1 LNGFE
6 LREELDHGGRK
17 YFLQTSFFESE
28 RKIKSS
34 FFKNGTLFDRIDL
47 DVPEELDG
55 EGIKDKTKSFHN
67 DNKRR
72 FLLLLK
78 ARDRIKSS
86 IDHMAHLRVAQAL
99 FSRNLFSEAVQE
111 AQEAVKNGC
120 DDSAPY
126 IIIGESYYNLGEYE
140 KAVKAV
146 KMGIEANPE
155 YPDIHNLMGKI
166 LLKMNRCREAV
177 DYFNRAV
184 SLNIYYG
191 EPYLNL
197 AKAYVLNTILKEDYE
212 LSRDL
217 DRKVKENLDKAMQ
230 LDPHIDRS
238 RVEEAMVYFKDK
250 EYKKFVD
257 TLDEARGSSKLD
269 AIDRIFLDLYLMT
282 IHGGEEFREEDI
294 ERYLDEVIEIID
306 RNPTYADG
314 YNSLG
319 ILYTAKC
326 KILMDKASD
335 AFRKALEINRNY
347 RKAQKNLRLAE
358 NDRNGIFILLKAL
371 LD

>member
-17 YFLQTSFFESE
+17 YFLQTSFLEKDG
-28 RKIKSS
+28 KIQSS
-34 FFKNGTLFDRIDL
+34 FFKNGALFDRTDMVV
-47 DVPEELDG
+47 D
-55 EGIKDKTKSFHN
+55 EGLGNEALKSITKRFHN

-78 ARDRIKSS
+78 ARDKIKSS

-99 FSRNLFSEAVQE
+99 FSRNLFTEAIQE
-111 AQEAVKNGC
+111 AQEAIKNGC
-120 DDSAPY
+120 EDSAPY
-126 IIIGESYYNLGEYE
+126 IIIGESHYRLGDFE
-140 KAVKAV
+140 KALRAV
-146 KMGIEANPE
+146 ELGIEANPE

-166 LLKMNRCREAV
+166 LLKMNKCRKAV
-177 DYFNRAV
+177 DYFNRAI

-197 AKAYVLNTILKEDYE
+197 ARAYVLNTILKEDYE
-212 LSRDL
+212 LSKGL
-217 DRKVKENLDKAMQ
+217 DKKVKESLEKAMQ

-238 RVEEAMVYFKDK
+238 SVEEAKRLFEEKDY
-250 EYKKFVD
+250 ERLIEV
-257 TLDEARGSSKLD
+257 LDEAKKASQLD
-269 AIDRIFLDLYLMT
+269 TIDRIFLDLYLMT

-294 ERYLDEVIEIID
+294 ERYLDEVMEIID

-314 YNSLG
+314 YNSMG

-326 KILMDKASD
+326 KILMDKASE
-335 AFRKALEINRNY
+335 AFRKALEINKNY